1 MLLVDRELS
10 ALVAWAVISA
20 RFRIFFFFLFRWPF
34 VRWQKDKN
42 CCEIFF
48 SLLRFE
54 ASKPE
59 FSQSVLAAPL
69 ASARLQEPF
78 ARYFSFLPFP
88 SRSPS
93 SFFSSHPL

>member
-10 ALVAWAVISA
+10 ALVAWAIVSA
-20 RFRIFFFFLFRWPF
+20 RFRIFFFSLSLAVCPLA
-34 VRWQKDKN
+34 KGKN
-42 CCEIFF
+42 IAAKFF

-69 ASARLQEPF
+69 ASTRLQEPF
-78 ARYFSFLPFP
+78 ARYFSFLPSP

-93 SFFSSHPL
+93 SFFSSHLL